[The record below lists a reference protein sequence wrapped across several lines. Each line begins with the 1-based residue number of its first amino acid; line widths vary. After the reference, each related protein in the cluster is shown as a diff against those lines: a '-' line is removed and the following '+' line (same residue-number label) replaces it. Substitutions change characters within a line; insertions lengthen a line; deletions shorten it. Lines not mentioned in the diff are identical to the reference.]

1 MWAGGRILYD
11 NVVVVDD
18 DDDDHDDNDD
28 GDVFED
34 EDDDEDYNV
43 ADNDVEDDDVEDGD
57 VENDD
62 VEEGENDDVEEEDRS
77 QDRDPHFARAC
88 AMEMHGNF
96 ESCRTMIL
104 ADSAGRQNL
113 FLAGWLAGRLRTPG
127 LIPQRSAAG

>member
-1 MWAGGRILYD
+1 MWACGRILYD

-18 DDDDHDDNDD
+18 DDENDD
-28 GDVFED
+28 GDVFEDEDDD

-62 VEEGENDDVEEEDRS
+62 VEERVKMMMVEEEDRS

-88 AMEMHGNF
+88 AMEMQEPCHAEIF
-96 ESCRTMIL
+96 K
-104 ADSAGRQNL
+104 
-113 FLAGWLAGRLRTPG
+113 
-127 LIPQRSAAG
+127 AAER